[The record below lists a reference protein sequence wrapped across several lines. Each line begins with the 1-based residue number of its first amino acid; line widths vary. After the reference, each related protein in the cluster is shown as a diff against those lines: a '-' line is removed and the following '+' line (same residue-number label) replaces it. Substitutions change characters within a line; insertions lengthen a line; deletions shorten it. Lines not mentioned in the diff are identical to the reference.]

1 VNGSGQQADE
11 SSQIPILQTFGYTM
25 HAPLPE
31 AQLKALL
38 SAIRVLPPTNALPP
52 IDDLVIVSFRQG
64 TNWITRTYNKRNLPK
79 PVERISQIRT
89 NLYGRSFRVQ

>member
-1 VNGSGQQADE
+1 
-11 SSQIPILQTFGYTM
+11 M

-31 AQLKALL
+31 AQLKALP
-38 SAIRVLPPTNALPP
+38 SAIRELPPTNALPS

-64 TNWITRTYNKRNLPK
+64 TNWITRTYDKRNLPK

-89 NLYGRSFRVQ
+89 DLYGRSFRVQ